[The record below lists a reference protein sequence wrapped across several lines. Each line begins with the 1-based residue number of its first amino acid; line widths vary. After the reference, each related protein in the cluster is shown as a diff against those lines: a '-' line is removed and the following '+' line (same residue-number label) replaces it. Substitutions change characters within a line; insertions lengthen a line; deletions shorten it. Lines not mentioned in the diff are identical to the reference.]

1 MSYVVVFVLSFA
13 LFLLYQANSV
23 FADPDSFYHVK
34 VALLMRD
41 QGTIHSFPWLGLT
54 TLGQHY
60 TDQHYLYHVLLI
72 PFITVLPP
80 LIGMKL
86 ATVFFAAAF
95 MTTFYW
101 FLRTFGVRW
110 PFLFF
115 LLLLLSRPL
124 TFRMSLAKAPS
135 TSLLLLFLGLAF
147 VFRFQLRRTALLAIT
162 YVWYYGGFPLYLVVT
177 GIYAGVSMI
186 YNKVHRKPASHR
198 LVEKAMSLVGR
209 FRGRHAWSRN
219 WAILAV
225 VFAGLVIGVVLNPY
239 FPDNIHFY
247 WQQLVNIG
255 IINFQKTIGVG
266 AEWYPYGFVALLTN
280 TPFTSLVLLL
290 SVIAIIFGAKHL
302 TKQSISMILMA
313 IFFMLLTLKSRR
325 YIEYYVPFAMAAGAL
340 TISDAIRGTSGH
352 TLVREIKRMF
362 LESTWAKA
370 IGVLLI
376 IYLASGIG
384 FIAGRDVMGQ
394 VRDLKNGYALTSYEK
409 VGKWMTQHT
418 PVGSRIVHSDWD
430 EFPPLFY
437 YNSHNTYIAG
447 LDPTFLYIA
456 DKNIYWT
463 WANLTLGRFSG
474 DVYQAVTETLQS
486 KYVLVSQGHE
496 AMRSLVVTDGRF
508 HEIYRD
514 AEVTV
519 YAANS
524 AQSDE

>member
-1 MSYVVVFVLSFA
+1 
-13 LFLLYQANSV
+13 
-23 FADPDSFYHVK
+23 
-34 VALLMRD
+34 
-41 QGTIHSFPWLGLT
+41 
-54 TLGQHY
+54 
-60 TDQHYLYHVLLI
+60 
-72 PFITVLPP
+72 
-80 LIGMKL
+80 
-86 ATVFFAAAF
+86 
-95 MTTFYW
+95 
-101 FLRTFGVRW
+101 
-110 PFLFF
+110 
-115 LLLLLSRPL
+115 
-124 TFRMSLAKAPS
+124 
-135 TSLLLLFLGLAF
+135 
-147 VFRFQLRRTALLAIT
+147 
-162 YVWYYGGFPLYLVVT
+162 
-177 GIYAGVSMI
+177 
-186 YNKVHRKPASHR
+186 
-198 LVEKAMSLVGR
+198 
-209 FRGRHAWSRN
+209 
-219 WAILAV
+219 
-225 VFAGLVIGVVLNPY
+225 
-239 FPDNIHFY
+239 
-247 WQQLVNIG
+247 
-255 IINFQKTIGVG
+255 
-266 AEWYPYGFVALLTN
+266 
-280 TPFTSLVLLL
+280 
-290 SVIAIIFGAKHL
+290 
-302 TKQSISMILMA
+302 
-313 IFFMLLTLKSRR
+313 
-325 YIEYYVPFAMAAGAL
+325 
-340 TISDAIRGTSGH
+340 
-352 TLVREIKRMF
+352 MF

-394 VRDLKNGYALTSYEK
+394 VRDLKNGYPLTSYEK
-409 VGKWMTQHT
+409 VGNWMTQHT